1 MSSVF
6 CLARIYLDEIADV
19 LSLEPSSY
27 GVKKLKDLFFD
38 LKLEP
43 TRSMYVEEIESRKSE
58 FEIYLSKY
66 IRM

>member
-19 LSLEPSSY
+19 LSFEPCSY

-43 TRSMYVEEIESRKSE
+43 TSSMYVEEIDERMSQ
-58 FEIYLSKY
+58 FEVYLSKY
-66 IRM
+66 VGL